1 MASASQSAEP
11 TQQVSAETTD
21 MDPEIQLTPHAIV
34 SINAGDDVPSPIL
47 QLLSFEKLIDNKD
60 DNAWYRLVLS
70 DGTHMQ
76 LSILPPKYSELLL
89 SDTLKIGYVLSLI
102 AYACRTV
109 WNLRFIIIFKLVVK
123 FTNSPLLGKPRY
135 FLKEKEQEMF
145 ARDPAL
151 AARCSLKFG
160 IHVPPAQQET
170 FHNISLIKALI
181 PFQNKWAIKGRVIN
195 KRKMHQYNT
204 PKSSGQVFNFDMI
217 DAEGTEIRIMC
228 FGDIAKMH
236 YHSVE
241 PEAYYY
247 LSKGSIKEA
256 NTKWNKVNSH
266 LEITLDQKS
275 ILKRCDPPV
284 DGEGNASQFT
294 PINEL
299 TNCSN
304 NTLVDVIGVVIDVK
318 DLAVI
323 SRKDGTKVKKMVVKI
338 NDMSTFIVDVNLW
351 GVAWEQL
358 GEDLKN
364 MHVAQTIVV
373 LQVTNARV
381 GYFNE
386 KIILQDHTGSLW
398 GTAFD
403 EVGTNL
409 LGMSAKELYMLQYDL
424 AANRTPQSIIKNV
437 LLSTFVFTLSVT
449 TENYNS

>member
-1 MASASQSAEP
+1 
-11 TQQVSAETTD
+11 
-21 MDPEIQLTPHAIV
+21 MDPQIQLTPHAIL

-47 QLLSFEKLIDNKD
+47 QLLSFKKLIDNED
-60 DNAWYRLVLS
+60 DNARYRLVLS

-109 WNLRFIIIFKLVVK
+109 WNSRVIITFKLAVK

-135 FLKEKEQEMF
+135 LLKEKEQEMF
-145 ARDPAL
+145 TRDPAP
-151 AARCSLKFG
+151 AARRSLKLE

-170 FHNISLIKALI
+170 FHNISTIKALI

-217 DAEGTEIRIMC
+217 DVEGTEIRITC
-228 FGDIAKMH
+228 FGDIVEMH
-236 YHSVE
+236 YHRVE
-241 PEAYYY
+241 PGSYYY

-256 NTKWNKVNSH
+256 NTKWNKVNIH
-266 LEITLDQKS
+266 LEITLDHNS
-275 ILKRCDPPV
+275 ILKHCDPPV
-284 DGEGNASQFT
+284 DGEGSASRFT

-304 NTLVDVIGVVIDVK
+304 ITLVDVIGVVVDVK
-318 DLAVI
+318 DPAVI
-323 SRKDGTKVKKMVVKI
+323 SRKDGTKVKKRVVKI
-338 NDMSTFIVDVNLW
+338 NDMSTFTVDVNLW

-364 MHVAQTIVV
+364 MHVAQTVV
-373 LQVTNARV
+373 ILEVTNARV
-381 GYFNE
+381 GYFNGKVINTTTTTTL
-386 KIILQDHTGSLW
+386 KINPSTP
-398 GTAFD
+398 
-403 EVGTNL
+403 EVDALISRGNIPADL
-409 LGMSAKELYMLQYDL
+409 L
-424 AANRTPQSIIKNV
+424 P
-437 LLSTFVFTLSVT
+437 LSCCWSTKLPIQ
-449 TENYNS
+449 